1 MFANLTGWH
10 LIVVLVVIL
19 LLFGATRLP
28 ALSKSLGQ
36 SMRIFRN
43 ETKAMKDE
51 SAAEKAAEA
60 NAAAPS
66 TLPYQ
71 TEAPA
76 PGVAETPAPGAAPAP
91 TPLPGNTSDS
101 SKS

>member
-1 MFANLTGWH
+1 MANLTGWH
-10 LIVVLVVIL
+10 LIIVLVVIL

-36 SMRIFRN
+36 SLRIFRN

-60 NAAAPS
+60 NAAAAAAAP
-66 TLPYQ
+66 TPLPYQ
-71 TEAPA
+71 
-76 PGVAETPAPGAAPAP
+76 AESQTPATGAAPAP
-91 TPLPGNTSDS
+91 APHPGSTSDTP
-101 SKS
+101 KS